1 LSSTRFIQK
10 FRIQNGWE
18 RKGNHRCD
26 VGNTVVS
33 SIIPFPLVF
42 ALKKH
47 LASQK
52 FHGNEVVKN
61 EVTTQ
66 LHEHSAEFNS
76 IAIQKLVPR
85 LNKYLDK
92 SGDYVEK

>member
-1 LSSTRFIQK
+1 MTDFAYTSRRLCQVKELSRNSGHKTGGR
-10 FRIQNGWE
+10 
-18 RKGNHRCD
+18 GNHRCD

-47 LASQK
+47 LAGQK

-61 EVTTQ
+61 EVTT
-66 LHEHSAEFNS
+66 
-76 IAIQKLVPR
+76 
-85 LNKYLDK
+85 
-92 SGDYVEK
+92 